1 MTQPQ
6 QPTDA
11 ALVARMRTG
20 DAAVSDELYRRNAD
34 DVRRAARV
42 VARGD
47 DEVEVLV
54 GEAFARVFAQ
64 IRAGAEPDDELRPYL
79 RTVVRRL
86 AIVRYR
92 AAALAAGAADPAT
105 FGVLPE
111 PDAPITV
118 AAHQDLVRLAY
129 ETLPAEWQQVLWR
142 TEVERRT
149 PVMLA
154 GSYGSNP
161 NALAALAYRARE
173 GLRQAYL
180 SLHATGSMRRDCQ
193 PFVPMIPSLTR
204 GTLAE
209 TEEEAITAHLAE
221 CTECRARRDEMAVLM
236 SDLPDVLLPAL
247 LGFGAPARPA
257 RPAAPAGAPAGR
269 GSGRP
274 RGVRQRSAAVAAV
287 VAAAVMLA
295 AVAVVAVAMVSSMLG
310 TPPVESPAAQ
320 PEVAPSAPPGEAG
333 SDRTGEDGPVPGP
346 AEATITAYPAEPH
359 DDEPEASGIAPSPG
373 TNAAPEGPA
382 AGRPADPA
390 PSGPAEPA
398 EPPSAER
405 SQRSPPSA
413 ERSQRSPSS
422 APPAEDP
429 APDPTTAATG
439 PAGPA
444 PPGSPPWLCDLVPG
458 WPGCPD
464 DPEPPGRGAL
474 CARLPDLPFCPAG

>member
-11 ALVARMRTG
+11 ALVARMRNG
-20 DAAVSDELYRRNAD
+20 DAAVSDELYRRNVD

-42 VARGD
+42 VARSD

-64 IRAGAEPDDELRPYL
+64 VRAGAELDDELRPYL

-86 AIVRYR
+86 AIARYR

-111 PDAPITV
+111 PDAPLTI

-180 SLHATGSMRRDCQ
+180 SLHATGSMRPDCQ
-193 PFVPMIPSLTR
+193 PFVPMIPALTR

-209 TEEEAITAHLAE
+209 TEEAAITAHLAE

-236 SDLPDVLLPAL
+236 SDLPGALVPAL
-247 LGFGAPARPA
+247 LGFGAPARPV
-257 RPAAPAGAPAGR
+257 RPTAPAGAGAPAGR
-269 GSGRP
+269 GPGRP
-274 RGVRQRSAAVAAV
+274 RGVRQRRAAVAAV
-287 VAAAVMLA
+287 VATAAMLA
-295 AVAVVAVAMVSSMLG
+295 AVAVVAVAVVSSMLG
-310 TPPVESPAAQ
+310 APPGESPTAQ
-320 PEVAPSAPPGEAG
+320 PGAAPPAPRGEAG
-333 SDRTGEDGPVPGP
+333 SDREDGPVPGP
-346 AEATITAYPAEPH
+346 AEATVTAYPAEPH

-373 TNAAPEGPA
+373 TT
-382 AGRPADPA
+382 A
-390 PSGPAEPA
+390 PSKPAEPA

-405 SQRSPPSA
+405 SQRSPT
-413 ERSQRSPSS
+413 S
-422 APPAEDP
+422 APPAEVAEPPAEEP
-429 APDPTTAATG
+429 APDPTSAATG
-439 PAGPA
+439 PPEPA
-444 PPGSPPWLCDLVPG
+444 APGSPPWLCDLVPG

-474 CARLPDLPFCPAG
+474 CARVPDLPFCPAG